1 MKFYYIKIIIF
12 ISLFYFFIPG
22 YGQDTNKVIN
32 DQIVILRQFLLK
44 NLPEGTPWYYKS
56 NNKQQK
62 IAMRR
67 LIEKSVPLK
76 YFKPYRLIKL
86 IYWNPAAGF
95 PGSIIHDF
103 RVLFHPEKN
112 QFVMSTI
119 QRIKNHRQ
127 NSPLDISK
135 LDLSEIQNYIEE
147 FVSLFTLL
155 DNYGFNITK
164 IAVEKPLH
172 VSIVYEK
179 TRSTHKKQINEIMIF
194 DDEGVLLKSKLLEC
208 LKGNGLSKGRW

>member
-1 MKFYYIKIIIF
+1 MKIYSIKIFLF
-12 ISLFYFFIPG
+12 ISLFYFFTPG
-22 YGQDTNKVIN
+22 YGQETKAVIN
-32 DQIVILRQFLLK
+32 DQIGNLRQFLLN

-56 NNKQQK
+56 NNEQQK
-62 IAMRR
+62 IAMKR

-95 PGSIIHDF
+95 PGSVMHDY

-112 QFVMSTI
+112 QFIMSSI
-119 QRIKNHRQ
+119 QLIKNHRQ

-135 LDLSEIQNYIEE
+135 LEISEIQNYIEE

-164 IAVEKPLH
+164 IAVEKSLH

-194 DDEGVLLKSKLLEC
+194 DEKGVLLKSKLMEC